1 MEEAKAEVAG
11 EEEVLMKERKA
22 EGGVDSDALRLREN
36 IVAIL
41 PWSAS
46 KSCWVREGQRE
57 SRARGRVRGSSFWG

>member
-41 PWSAS
+41 PWSAN
-46 KSCWVREGQRE
+46 KSCLFW
-57 SRARGRVRGSSFWG
+57 RGSASHGRGAE

>member
-11 EEEVLMKERKA
+11 EEVMKEETERKA

-41 PWSAS
+41 PWSH
-46 KSCWVREGQRE
+46 C
-57 SRARGRVRGSSFWG
+57 

>member
-11 EEEVLMKERKA
+11 EEEEVLMKEETERKA

-41 PWSAS
+41 PSNAKKSSLFWRGSAS
-46 KSCWVREGQRE
+46 HG
-57 SRARGRVRGSSFWG
+57 RGAE

>member
-46 KSCWVREGQRE
+46 KSCW
-57 SRARGRVRGSSFWG
+57 